1 MPTCSNTNTSYR
13 APVVCPPTSGRGRTL
28 PPVITSVCL
37 CLITLLQLRLTS
49 ATVSTPP
56 TVTERAAFL
65 QALEG
70 AWHGAARVTPVGP
83 RPYDITFTRT
93 DEQALHGA
101 AVPGASTHYWTFY
114 EADGVLKL
122 RFLSTFAGNRQP
134 LFLSGTTTHEGLMVF
149 HATPAEFLEVRVQ
162 PQADTVTI
170 HIILRGKPHVE
181 IVLTRKHQ

>member
-1 MPTCSNTNTSYR
+1 MC
-13 APVVCPPTSGRGRTL
+13 
-28 PPVITSVCL
+28 I
-37 CLITLLQLRLTS
+37 CLIILLPLGLPS

-56 TVTERAAFL
+56 TVTERTAFL

-70 AWHGAARVTPVGP
+70 AWHGEARRTPVGP

-93 DEQALHGA
+93 DAQALHGA

-114 EADGVLKL
+114 EEDGVLKL

-149 HATPAEFLEVRVQ
+149 HAIPAEFLEVRVR

-170 HIILRGKPHVE
+170 HIILRRQPHVE
-181 IVLTRKHQ
+181 IVLTRKRE